1 VNEDDKFGPTGEFP
15 RGKFSE
21 HDEGGLN
28 VGIAVKDKTILVNFG
43 SPVAWFGLDHAGAV
57 EFAKTILRRAAE
69 IAPPDPK
76 RGMPII
82 CIDFDGVIHR
92 YSKGWQGG
100 VIYDDAVS
108 GFFEWARD
116 AKKEFKLVIYSSRS
130 KTPDGIEAMRA
141 WLQVQ
146 LGQWR
151 KDSLYGTD
159 GQADIELWTDDFEF
173 ASEKPPAF
181 LTIDDRAVCFSGDWR
196 SPYLRPDALRRFKPW
211 NVA

>member
-1 VNEDDKFGPTGEFP
+1 VKDDEFGPTGEFP

-21 HDEGGLN
+21 DDEGALSI
-28 VGIAVKDKTILVNFG
+28 GIAVKDKTILINFG
-43 SPVAWFGLDHAGAV
+43 SPVAWLGLDYAGAV

-100 VIYDDAVS
+100 VIYDDAVPA
-108 GFFEWARD
+108 FFEWAVA
-116 AKKEFKLVIYSSRS
+116 AKKDFKLVIYSSRS
-130 KTPDGIEAMRA
+130 KTSDGVDAMRA

-151 KDSLYGTD
+151 KDSLYGTE

-181 LTIDDRAVCFSGDWR
+181 LTIDDRAVCFNGDWR
-196 SPYLRPDALRRFKPW
+196 SPYLRPDVLRSFKPW
-211 NVA
+211 NAQ